1 MQIYFQKTLPG
12 LSSPP
17 PLRKML
23 EKLRPKHKSIYVPSW
38 CVCLEIAF
46 VHGWLA
52 LHFVFGDWQCPVGQL
67 LEDTPPVLSR
77 GPPLLISCSRSLLD
91 LPINGQNS
99 GMSLGAS
106 WRRVMLGRRVTDG
119 AEWAKTYWGGVWGSK
134 RQTAGA
140 RANPCLCSRQNNP
153 EF

>member
-12 LSSPP
+12 LSPPP

-23 EKLRPKHKSIYVPSW
+23 EKLCPKHKSIYVPSW

-67 LEDTPPVLSR
+67 LEDSPPVLSR

-119 AEWAKTYWGGVWGSK
+119 AEWAKTYWGRG
-134 RQTAGA
+134 GA
-140 RANPCLCSRQNNP
+140 RDRQRGHVLTP
-153 EF
+153 VFVRDRTILSSF